1 LYIANTENI
10 EVGYVWRLF
19 AAFEVGNANQ
29 LICEPRKKKKQVS
42 IENFNCV

>member
-1 LYIANTENI
+1 VN
-10 EVGYVWRLF
+10 VWRLF

-29 LICEPRKKKKQVS
+29 LISQPRKKNKKQIS